1 MIPLSDARVATLR
14 ADLRAI
20 GGSTCARLLRRCV
33 ELLEDA
39 TADAESARATEC
51 ASTAAILTDAA
62 WEKLHTGDWK
72 DAEPAWRDLYALAT
86 LLRVRASA
94 TRPPRDPPASALGDS
109 ALLHDPTAAL
119 RALDVAAL
127 LGGPTFRSELD
138 VAIRA
143 AAARNARATAAAREG
158 STKRHRAD
166 TEADADADTSEEE
179 SGAFRWC
186 IGDPDPG
193 AATATEL
200 PPHALGVGIT
210 SPGAV
215 PAPVA
220 RSPVRRYEEPPSL
233 ETFLLEH
240 FARSSPALL
249 VGGCACWPARTRWRD
264 PEFLRDVAGVRTV
277 PVEYGPDYLHPEWT
291 QELTTV
297 ATLLRRDIRPRRT
310 GSAARRIGYL
320 AQHALFDQIPELKSD
335 VRTPD
340 YCALSAREMGSQ
352 VEGDGVGGEGY
363 SEERPVA
370 TNAWLGPAGTV
381 SPLHRDS
388 HHGLLSQVLGR
399 KYVRLYAPRH
409 ERAMYPRDV
418 AKESNAS
425 SVDLAAERGRA
436 TLSEETAQAFPE
448 FAKAPFLD
456 VILEEGDQLYVPP
469 EWWHYVQSM
478 TSSFSVSH
486 WWG

>member
-1 MIPLSDARVATLR
+1 MVH
-14 ADLRAI
+14 
-20 GGSTCARLLRRCV
+20 RRPGP
-33 ELLEDA
+33 E
-39 TADAESARATEC
+39 R
-51 ASTAAILTDAA
+51 
-62 WEKLHTGDWK
+62 
-72 DAEPAWRDLYALAT
+72 RD
-86 LLRVRASA
+86 
-94 TRPPRDPPASALGDS
+94 RD
-109 ALLHDPTAAL
+109 
-119 RALDVAAL
+119 
-127 LGGPTFRSELD
+127 RS
-138 VAIRA
+138 
-143 AAARNARATAAAREG
+143 
-158 STKRHRAD
+158 
-166 TEADADADTSEEE
+166 
-179 SGAFRWC
+179 F
-186 IGDPDPG
+186 
-193 AATATEL
+193 

-215 PAPVA
+215 PAPAA

-249 VGGCACWPARTRWRD
+249 VGGCACWPARTGWRD

-297 ATLLRRDIRPRRT
+297 ATLLRRDIRQTRA
-310 GSAARRIGYL
+310 GSAAGRNRVPRTARTIRSNSRAQIGRAHAGLLRTERERDGIASGGRRRGWRGILGGTTGGNERL
-320 AQHALFDQIPELKSD
+320 A
-335 VRTPD
+335 
-340 YCALSAREMGSQ
+340 
-352 VEGDGVGGEGY
+352 
-363 SEERPVA
+363 RPGRDRLAA
-370 TNAWLGPAGTV
+370 T
-381 SPLHRDS
+381 HRDS

-436 TLSEETAQAFPE
+436 AVQGDSAGVSRIRQGAFSRH
-448 FAKAPFLD
+448 